1 MNYMLIETGACNELR
16 ALVGFQQVDRLLERI
31 AAYHD
36 RCTPSASAR

>member
-16 ALVGFQQVDRLLERI
+16 ALVDRI